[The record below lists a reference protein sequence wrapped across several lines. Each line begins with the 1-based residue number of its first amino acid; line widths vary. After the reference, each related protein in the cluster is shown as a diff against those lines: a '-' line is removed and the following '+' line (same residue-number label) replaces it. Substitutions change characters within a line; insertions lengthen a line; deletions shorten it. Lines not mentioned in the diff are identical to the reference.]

1 MDRRFITV
9 MGISLLFALV
19 ISTLFYSLTSRAAG
33 RPRAQKKVE
42 MTTVATAAA
51 ALSVGTEIK
60 PKDVKLV
67 SIPRDRFPAGGFEKV
82 EQVVGRPVISSILL
96 DEPVMAGRLAERG
109 SGFGLAP
116 MIPTGMRAVAVK
128 VNEVI
133 GVAGFLISGMR
144 VDVLV
149 TMKPAGEGGARTN
162 TVLQNIVVAAAGQQI
177 QPDATG
183 KAVNVPVVTL
193 LVTPEQAEALTL
205 AGNEGRI
212 QLVLRNSGDQAMA
225 KTRGSE
231 VGDLYG
237 TNRPP
242 AAPISRAASPKA
254 PRPAAAPVALAV
266 PAAPPP
272 PSDEVLVI
280 RGSQASV
287 ETVGAGR
294 PK

>member
-1 MDRRFITV
+1 
-9 MGISLLFALV
+9 
-19 ISTLFYSLTSRAAG
+19 
-33 RPRAQKKVE
+33 
-42 MTTVATAAA
+42 MTTVATAAR
-51 ALSVGTEIK
+51 ALSVGMEIK
-60 PKDVKLV
+60 PADVKLV
-67 SIPRDRFPAGGFEKV
+67 SIPRDRFPKGGFERV
-82 EQVVGRPVISSILL
+82 EQVVGRPVISNILL
-96 DEPVMAGRLAERG
+96 DEPVMEGRLAERG

-149 TMKPAGEGGARTN
+149 TMRPAGEGGSARTN
-162 TVLQNIVVAAAGQQI
+162 TVLQNIVVASAGQQI

-231 VGDLYG
+231 IGDLYAP
-237 TNRPP
+237 NRPVP
-242 AAPISRAASPKA
+242 APVWRAASPKA
-254 PRPAAAPVALAV
+254 PVAAPVAAV
-266 PAAPPP
+266 VLPPP
-272 PSDEVLVI
+272 PDEVLVI

-287 ETVGAGR
+287 EQVGAGR

>member
-1 MDRRFITV
+1 MDRRFLTV
-9 MGISLLFALV
+9 LGISLLFALV
-19 ISTLFYSLTSRAAG
+19 ISTLFYSMTSRAAG
-33 RPRAQKKVE
+33 RPRTQKKVE
-42 MTTVATAAA
+42 ITTVATAAV
-51 ALSVGTEIK
+51 ALPVGIEIK
-60 PKDVKLV
+60 PTDVKLV
-67 SIPRDRFPAGGFEKV
+67 RIPRDSFPKGAFEKA
-82 EQVVGRPVISSILL
+82 EQVVGRPVISNILL
-96 DEPVMAGRLAERG
+96 NEPVLAGRLAERG

-128 VNEVI
+128 VNEVV

-149 TMKPAGEGGARTN
+149 TMRPPGEGGARTN

-177 QPDATG
+177 QPDSTG

-231 VGDLYG
+231 LGDLYAP
-237 TNRPP
+237 NRPVV
-242 AAPISRAASPKA
+242 APVRRAASPRA
-254 PRPAAAPVALAV
+254 PAAAAPAA

-280 RGSQASV
+280 RGSQVSM
-287 ETVGAGR
+287 EKVGAGR

>member
-1 MDRRFITV
+1 M
-9 MGISLLFALV
+9 
-19 ISTLFYSLTSRAAG
+19 
-33 RPRAQKKVE
+33 
-42 MTTVATAAA
+42 
-51 ALSVGTEIK
+51 
-60 PKDVKLV
+60 
-67 SIPRDRFPAGGFEKV
+67 
-82 EQVVGRPVISSILL
+82 GRPVISNILL

-116 MIPTGMRAVAVK
+116 MIPTGMRAVTVK

-149 TMKPAGEGGARTN
+149 TMRPSGEGGARTN

-225 KTRGSE
+225 RTRGSE
-231 VGDLYG
+231 VGDLYAPS
-237 TNRPP
+237 RPV
-242 AAPISRAASPKA
+242 AAPVRRAASPKA
-254 PRPAAAPVALAV
+254 PAAVAPRGGTGRPSATRRRSAGD
-266 PAAPPP
+266 
-272 PSDEVLVI
+272 SWFSGEH
-280 RGSQASV
+280 
-287 ETVGAGR
+287 GAGR
-294 PK
+294 RGQQKVVEPSEACE

>member
-19 ISTLFYSLTSRAAG
+19 ISTLFYSLTARSAG

-42 MTTVATAAA
+42 MTTVATAAT
-51 ALSVGTEIK
+51 ALSVGVEIK
-60 PKDVKLV
+60 PADIKLV
-67 SIPRDRFPAGGFEKV
+67 SIPRDRFPAGGFEKA
-82 EQVVGRPVISSILL
+82 EQVVGRPVISNILL
-96 DEPVMAGRLAERG
+96 DEPIMAGRLAERG

-116 MIPTGMRAVAVK
+116 MIPTGMRAVTVK

-133 GVAGFLISGMR
+133 GVAGFLLSGMR

-149 TMKPAGEGGARTN
+149 TMRPAGEGGARTN

-212 QLVLRNSGDQAMA
+212 QLVLRNSGDQSMP

-237 TNRPP
+237 SNRPV
-242 AAPISRAASPKA
+242 AAPVIRAASAKA
-254 PRPAAAPVALAV
+254 PAAAVAA

-272 PSDEVLVI
+272 PPDEVLVI
-280 RGSQASV
+280 RGSQASM
-287 ETVGAGR
+287 EKVGGGR

>member
-1 MDRRFITV
+1 MDRRFLTV
-9 MGISLLFALV
+9 VGISLLFALV

-33 RPRAQKKVE
+33 RPRSQKKVE
-42 MTTVATAAA
+42 MTTVATAAR
-51 ALSVGTEIK
+51 ALSVGMEIK
-60 PKDVKLV
+60 PADVKLV
-67 SIPRDRFPAGGFEKV
+67 SIPRDRFPKGGFERV
-82 EQVVGRPVISSILL
+82 EQVVGRPVISNILL
-96 DEPVMAGRLAERG
+96 DEPVMEGRLAERG

-149 TMKPAGEGGARTN
+149 TMRPAGEGGSARTN
-162 TVLQNIVVAAAGQQI
+162 TVLQNIVVASAGQQI

-231 VGDLYG
+231 IGDLYAP
-237 TNRPP
+237 NRPVP
-242 AAPISRAASPKA
+242 APVWRAASPKA
-254 PRPAAAPVALAV
+254 PVAAPVAAV
-266 PAAPPP
+266 VLPPP
-272 PSDEVLVI
+272 PDEVLVI

-287 ETVGAGR
+287 EQVGAGR

>member
-9 MGISLLFALV
+9 IGISLLFALV

-33 RPRAQKKVE
+33 RPRSQKKVE
-42 MTTVATAAA
+42 MTSLATAAT
-51 ALSVGTEIK
+51 ALSVGMEIK
-60 PKDVKLV
+60 PADVKLV
-67 SIPRDRFPAGGFEKV
+67 SIPRDRFPKGGFARV
-82 EQVVGRPVISSILL
+82 EQVVGRPVISNILL
-96 DEPVMAGRLAERG
+96 DVPVMEGRLAERG

-149 TMKPAGEGGARTN
+149 TMRPAGEGGARTN
-162 TVLQNIVVAAAGQQI
+162 TVLQNIVVASAGQQI

-231 VGDLYG
+231 ISDLYAP
-237 TNRPP
+237 NRPE
-242 AAPISRAASPKA
+242 AAPVWRAAPPKA
-254 PRPAAAPVALAV
+254 PVAAPVAAV
-266 PAAPPP
+266 VLPP

-280 RGSQASV
+280 RGSQASM
-287 ETVGAGR
+287 EQVGAGR
-294 PK
+294 LK